1 MKRISQGAAAIG
13 AAALFLVQPTTVSA
27 NCLGTNQLKPV
38 AYQSTAAGAASQS
51 GPRSPF
57 EPTVRE
63 HREPE
68 RALIVGLWKV
78 TFTSGGQVTDVG
90 FDAWHADGTE
100 TLNDVSP
107 ISHNVCL
114 GVWAQ
119 TAPRT
124 FQLKHMVLRFDAA
137 GTFIGTA
144 VLKETNIVNRE
155 GTAFTGTFT
164 IEFFDLADTSLFV
177 GAGEV
182 TGERVTLE

>member
-1 MKRISQGAAAIG
+1 MKRIAQGAAAVV
-13 AAALFLVQPTTVSA
+13 AAALFLVHPTNASA
-27 NCLGTNQLKPV
+27 HCLGTNQLKPV
-38 AYQSTAAGAASQS
+38 AHQSGAAGAASHS

-63 HREPE
+63 HRESE
-68 RALIVGLWKV
+68 RAVIVGLWKV

-90 FDAWHADGTE
+90 FDAWHSDGTE

-107 ISHNVCL
+107 ISHNVCP

-124 FQLKHMVLRFDAA
+124 FQLKHMVLSFDEA

-144 VLKETNIVNRE
+144 VLKETNIVSHDGN
-155 GTAFTGTFT
+155 TFTGTFT